1 MITPVNNK
9 LNFSLLTIALEL
21 MEQGK
26 IKWLIDI
33 GFNEEQLIKLK
44 SIPYLQLLEL
54 SNTSVNFLSFKLNVP
69 VFDLLLKTS
78 SDNTRKTEMCDR
90 AIMLGASN
98 EILFKY
104 FGLSTTEI
112 STKRFLLNV
121 HVTRGRSRK
130 PNFEESE
137 AIWKK
142 WLELVKDNPLLNE
155 VDDFNRLDAFMI
167 ITESISLFFS
177 PNNQDVDSEQEYLS
191 LTSIIKEI
199 EKHLLLKK

>member
-1 MITPVNNK
+1 MQSSINAINKAMFPVYTGINRRLGLLVG
-9 LNFSLLTIALEL
+9 LN
-21 MEQGK
+21 Q
-26 IKWLIDI
+26 
-33 GFNEEQLIKLK
+33 
-44 SIPYLQLLEL
+44 
-54 SNTSVNFLSFKLNVP
+54 NVP
-69 VFDLLLKTS
+69 CIYRDKP
-78 SDNTRKTEMCDR
+78 CDR
-90 AIMLGASN
+90 AIMLGTSN

-112 STKRFLLNV
+112 STKRFFLNV
-121 HVTRGRSRK
+121 HLTRGRSRK

-177 PNNQDVDSEQEYLS
+177 PNNQNVDSEQEYLS

-199 EKHLLLKK
+199 ESN

>member
-1 MITPVNNK
+1 MTTSVNKK
-9 LNFSLLTIALEL
+9 LNFSILTIALEL

-44 SIPYLQLLEL
+44 NIPYLQLLEL
-54 SNTSVNFLSFKLNVP
+54 SNTSVSFLSFKLNVP

-78 SDNTRKTEMCDR
+78 NDYTRKAEMCDR
-90 AIMLGASN
+90 AITLGASN

-112 STKRFLLNV
+112 STRRYLLNV
-121 HVTRGRSRK
+121 HVTRGRSKK
-130 PNFEESE
+130 PNYEESE

-142 WLELVKDNPLLNE
+142 WIELVRDNPQLND
-155 VDDFNRLDAFMI
+155 VDDFDRLDAFMI
-167 ITESISLFFS
+167 VTESISLFFS
-177 PNNQDVDSEQEYLS
+177 NQEDVEHEYLS

-199 EKHLLLKK
+199 ESRL